1 MNLNCNFVSYKT
13 LDVNSQWVLEA
24 RTIKLVVLI
33 QSKSTRNY
41 NWYGTTMKNIF
52 LDEILSIFF
61 GGFSFTSEKTLLI
74 IYIGVKSTNA
84 HCESVFLSISFDY
97 ELWFYI
103 LTLWKLIYWLNLNIS
118 YLGFI
123 NEVVNILV
131 LDLFTSEEAQPVRDW
146 FPYLWLYFANFIDD
160 TARFS
165 FQHIVISYLIFILY
179 IYDLDTYFLTLWI
192 IKLLCSISSWEEGG
206 FALRN

>member
-1 MNLNCNFVSYKT
+1 MSIYLILKINLNCNFVSYKT
-13 LDVNSQWVLEA
+13 LGVNSQWVLEA

-74 IYIGVKSTNA
+74 IYIGVKSTSA

-97 ELWFYI
+97 EL
-103 LTLWKLIYWLNLNIS
+103 
-118 YLGFI
+118 
-123 NEVVNILV
+123 
-131 LDLFTSEEAQPVRDW
+131 
-146 FPYLWLYFANFIDD
+146 
-160 TARFS
+160 
-165 FQHIVISYLIFILY
+165 
-179 IYDLDTYFLTLWI
+179 
-192 IKLLCSISSWEEGG
+192 
-206 FALRN
+206 

>member
-1 MNLNCNFVSYKT
+1 MLEYSNTKMNLNCNFVSYKT

-41 NWYGTTMKNIF
+41 NWYGTTMKSIF

-61 GGFSFTSEKTLLI
+61 WGVSPLPLKRLI

-97 ELWFYI
+97 EL
-103 LTLWKLIYWLNLNIS
+103 
-118 YLGFI
+118 
-123 NEVVNILV
+123 
-131 LDLFTSEEAQPVRDW
+131 
-146 FPYLWLYFANFIDD
+146 
-160 TARFS
+160 
-165 FQHIVISYLIFILY
+165 
-179 IYDLDTYFLTLWI
+179 
-192 IKLLCSISSWEEGG
+192 
-206 FALRN
+206 

>member
-13 LDVNSQWVLEA
+13 LGVNSQWVLEA

-61 GGFSFTSEKTLLI
+61 GVSPLPLKRLI

-123 NEVVNILV
+123 NEIVNVLV

>member
-1 MNLNCNFVSYKT
+1 MLEYSNTKMNLNCNFVSYKT

-61 GGFSFTSEKTLLI
+61 LGDSPLPLKRLI

-97 ELWFYI
+97 EL
-103 LTLWKLIYWLNLNIS
+103 
-118 YLGFI
+118 
-123 NEVVNILV
+123 
-131 LDLFTSEEAQPVRDW
+131 
-146 FPYLWLYFANFIDD
+146 
-160 TARFS
+160 
-165 FQHIVISYLIFILY
+165 
-179 IYDLDTYFLTLWI
+179 
-192 IKLLCSISSWEEGG
+192 
-206 FALRN
+206 

>member
-1 MNLNCNFVSYKT
+1 MLEYSNTKMNLNCNFVSYKT

-61 GGFSFTSEKTLLI
+61 GVSPLPLKRLI

-97 ELWFYI
+97 EL
-103 LTLWKLIYWLNLNIS
+103 
-118 YLGFI
+118 
-123 NEVVNILV
+123 
-131 LDLFTSEEAQPVRDW
+131 
-146 FPYLWLYFANFIDD
+146 
-160 TARFS
+160 
-165 FQHIVISYLIFILY
+165 
-179 IYDLDTYFLTLWI
+179 
-192 IKLLCSISSWEEGG
+192 
-206 FALRN
+206 